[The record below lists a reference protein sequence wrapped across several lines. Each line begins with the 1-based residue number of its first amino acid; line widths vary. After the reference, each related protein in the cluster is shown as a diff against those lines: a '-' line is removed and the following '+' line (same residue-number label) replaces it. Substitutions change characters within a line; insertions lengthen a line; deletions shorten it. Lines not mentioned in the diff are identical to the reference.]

1 MEKTHELRGIDVNN
15 VTGLLASTPFSTRD
29 IPLKLVIN
37 WLPDG
42 AEVLANMIGVPRA
55 ESAMRD
61 PINLVR

>member
-42 AEVLANMIGVPRA
+42 AEVLAHMIGVPRA

-61 PINLVR
+61 PINLVQ